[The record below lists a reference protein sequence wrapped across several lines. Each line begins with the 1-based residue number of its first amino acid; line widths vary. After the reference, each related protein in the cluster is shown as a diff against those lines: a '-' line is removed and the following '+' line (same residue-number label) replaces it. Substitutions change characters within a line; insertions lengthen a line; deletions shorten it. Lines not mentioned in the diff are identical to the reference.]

1 MTGTTESP
9 QGVTLRLVVAAVA
22 RLFFNTALRMG
33 FPFAPALGRGLEV
46 PLTSIT
52 SLLAAQQ
59 FTGLFGVI
67 SGPLSDRAGRRKMM
81 LAGSAM
87 LAMGMLVGG
96 VTGVFWSVLL
106 ALFLAGLGKVFFDP
120 AVLSYIGEWVP
131 YEKRGRAI
139 GLSEFAWAGSMLI
152 GMPLVAVLISQVG
165 WRAPFFLFGC
175 AGLVIGASVFLLF
188 PRDSLERHTTN
199 VAADLWRSWR
209 RVVRKPVALFVL
221 SFSLLISVA
230 NQVLF
235 VIYGV
240 WMEDSYGLSIVALGS
255 VTILI
260 GVAELL
266 GEGLTAWIA
275 DRVGLMRAVLVGAV
289 VLALSYLLLPVL
301 EGSLVGALVGLFV
314 VFLSFEFTIVTTMS
328 LMTEVVPG
336 ARATVVSGNQVATS
350 LGRVAG
356 VAIGGL
362 VWLAGGLAANCLLA
376 AAVTGVAVASLA
388 WGLRGVHLAAQ

>member
-1 MTGTTESP
+1 MTGLTQSP
-9 QGVTLRLVVAAVA
+9 RTVTLRLVVASVA

-33 FPFAPALGRGLEV
+33 YPFAPALGRGLEV

-59 FTGLFGVI
+59 LTGLFGLI
-67 SGPLSDRAGRRKMM
+67 SGPLSDRAGRRRMM

-87 LAMGMLVGG
+87 LAMGMLVGAI
-96 VTGVFWSVLL
+96 TGVFWAVLL

-139 GLSEFAWAGSMLI
+139 GLSEFAWAGSLLI

-165 WRAPFFLFGC
+165 WRAPFFLLGG
-175 AGLVIGASVFLLF
+175 AGLVIGVAVFVLF
-188 PRDSLERHTTN
+188 PRDILERQSAN
-199 VAADLWRSWR
+199 FAAGLWQSWR
-209 RVVRKPVALFVL
+209 RVTREPVALFVL

-275 DRVGLMRAVLVGAV
+275 DRVGLRRAVLVGAV
-289 VLALSYLLLPVL
+289 VLVFSYMLLPVL
-301 EGSLVGALVGLFV
+301 EGSLVGALAGLFV
-314 VFLSFEFTIVTTMS
+314 VFLTFEFTIVTTMS
-328 LMTEVVPG
+328 LITEVVPG
-336 ARATVVSGNQVATS
+336 ARATMVSGNQVASS

-362 VWLAGGLAANCLLA
+362 VWITGGLAANCLVA
-376 AAVTGVAVASLA
+376 AAVTGVAVACLA
-388 WGLRGVHLAAQ
+388 WGLRGAQRAAQ